1 MKNNSPILEV
11 RDLLK
16 TFGAVVA
23 AKDINVDISQGEIVG
38 IIGANGAGKTCF
50 VNMVTGYLAPTEGS
64 IKFEGTELIGL
75 ETRKITHAGI
85 SRSFQVSQVFHS
97 MTVSENLMIALA
109 IANNRGAD
117 ALSLMDTP
125 DLRSKLDAVLKR
137 YKLEPHR
144 DATVS
149 ALAQGVRKLLDI
161 AMAVVSKPRILL
173 LDEPTSGISVEEK
186 FDFMDIVMGALKEDG
201 VTVLFVEHDMEL
213 ANLQTRTSGVCRQ
226 NAAIER
232 CLRYLIWNRPQ
243 KLLHKPDCIDWVRE
257 AFKMLE
263 GCRPCIAIRRACFN
277 QMLIPN
283 AALAQPTQRLHP
295 ATSVQIGPDS
305 DRNMMSVKP
314 GESRVIPAG

>member
-1 MKNNSPILEV
+1 MKNSSSILEV

-64 IKFEGTELIGL
+64 IKFEGTELVGL
-75 ETRKITHAGI
+75 GTRKITHAGI

-125 DLRSKLDAVLKR
+125 DLRLKLDEVLKR
-137 YKLEPHR
+137 YKLEPQK

-201 VTVLFVEHDMEL
+201 VTVLFVSTIWKLLSVTL
-213 ANLQTRTSGVCRQ
+213 AACWHSIRAKLLLT
-226 NAAIER
+226 
-232 CLRYLIWNRPQ
+232 CLRRKHWLIRKCKNLLLEKSTTKKRNR
-243 KLLHKPDCIDWVRE
+243 I
-257 AFKMLE
+257 
-263 GCRPCIAIRRACFN
+263 
-277 QMLIPN
+277 
-283 AALAQPTQRLHP
+283 
-295 ATSVQIGPDS
+295 
-305 DRNMMSVKP
+305 
-314 GESRVIPAG
+314 